1 MHGLCAASSN
11 SKTPQHLAGS
21 CVPRVAHAEV
31 QTQGLKTDAGVD
43 VCSNGLLVFASARHA
58 KACKILHPNIVL
70 NWLLT
75 T

>member
-11 SKTPQHLAGS
+11 IKTPQHLAGS

-43 VCSNGLLVFASARHA
+43 VCSSGLLVFASA
-58 KACKILHPNIVL
+58 
-70 NWLLT
+70 
-75 T
+75 